1 MGIVVKQSS
10 RNTIIIFIAF
20 AIGGINTLF
29 LYTEFLTPQYY
40 GLVVFLL
47 SAANLLM
54 PFTAF
59 GIQHAIVKFFPS
71 YQTKLEKDTF
81 LSSVLFLPLFIAIPM
96 GFLGVVFYEKIS
108 AFLAVKNEII
118 QGYTYVIY
126 FVAIATA
133 YFEIFYAWA
142 KVQMQSVSGNALK
155 ELYHRVSTLLLLV
168 LIAFD
173 VINVQ
178 QFIWLLMVSYFL
190 RTLLMLIHAFKLYTP
205 KFTFQ
210 KPHNFKEILTYAI
223 YIILAGSAGAIL
235 LEIDKVMLPSKKA
248 IELTAYYTVGVF
260 IASVVEVPGRAMH
273 QILQPLTSKAI
284 QEQNITEVASLYKR
298 SSINLIIL
306 CSLIFLLININIVE
320 LYKIVPKEDYSQ
332 GVFIVLMISIAK
344 LYNMFLGNNG
354 AIIANSKYYKI
365 LLPYGIAMA
374 IIVAFLNHWWID
386 VFGMNGAALS
396 TLVVIFIFNTL
407 KIWYVKRKFNMLPFT
422 WKTLQLAIIIAI
434 LFMAFY
440 FWNFSFHPILN
451 IGLKSCLLIVI
462 YAFIVKK
469 MAISK
474 EVNELLSKYLKLKSR
489 KYKS

>member
-29 LYTEFLTPQYY
+29 LYTEFLTPEYY

-59 GIQHAIVKFFPS
+59 GIQHAIVKFFSS
-71 YQTKLEKDTF
+71 YQTKLEKDAF
-81 LSSVLFLPLFIAIPM
+81 LSSVLFLPLLIAIPI
-96 GFLGVVFYEKIS
+96 GFLGTVFYEKIS
-108 AFLAVKNEII
+108 AFLAIENEII

-133 YFEIFYAWA
+133 YFEVFYAWA
-142 KVQMQSVSGNALK
+142 KVQMQSVFGNTLK
-155 ELYHRVSTLLLLV
+155 ELYHRVATLVLLV
-168 LIAFD
+168 LVAFD
-173 VINVQ
+173 VINAH
-178 QFIWLLMVSYFL
+178 QFIGFLMVSYFL
-190 RTLLMLIHAFKLYTP
+190 RTLLILIHAFKLYTP
-205 KFTFQ
+205 KFTFR

-284 QEQNITEVASLYKR
+284 QENNTVEIISLYKR
-298 SSINLIIL
+298 SSINLLVL
-306 CSLIFLLININIVE
+306 CGLLFLLINVNIVE

-365 LLPYGIAMA
+365 LLPYGITMA
-374 IIVAFLNHWWID
+374 IIVAFLNNWWID
-386 VFGMNGAALS
+386 IFGMNGAALS
-396 TLVVIFIFNTL
+396 TLVVILIFNTL

-422 WKTLQLAIIIAI
+422 WKTFQLTLVIAALFAI
-434 LFMAFY
+434 FY
-440 FWNFSFHPILN
+440 FWNFSFHPIIN
-451 IGLKSCLLIVI
+451 IGLKSSILILVYVI
-462 YAFIVKK
+462 IVQK

-474 EVNELLSKYLKLKSR
+474 EVNELLSKYMLRLKS
-489 KYKS
+489 